1 MTVKCK
7 ENFDHITGT
16 LIFWVSTRP
25 TRKQPLYLSFTDKF
39 NLGSDNC
46 KFVSYFV
53 NRVNSTIFNWR
64 KFRWTFHMFINGCS
78 ETILRSQNHHMIH
91 IIERT
96 CQMCNLCNNR
106 SFTDHELFVN
116 ILSYHTNLG
125 STNDCGCIWLGI
137 IPTHSPTGLM
147 IRYQLTIQTQHS
159 VLFLS
164 PKKCCENI

>member
-1 MTVKCK
+1 MNVKCK

-16 LIFWVSTRP
+16 LISWVSTRP

-64 KFRWTFHMFINGCS
+64 KFQWTFHMFINGCS
-78 ETILRSQNHHMIH
+78 ETCWDLK
-91 IIERT
+91 IIIWFTFLKELVR
-96 CQMCNLCNNR
+96 CAISVNR

-137 IPTHSPTGLM
+137 IPTHSPTGLV

>member
-1 MTVKCK
+1 M
-7 ENFDHITGT
+7 
-16 LIFWVSTRP
+16 
-25 TRKQPLYLSFTDKF
+25 
-39 NLGSDNC
+39 
-46 KFVSYFV
+46 
-53 NRVNSTIFNWR
+53 
-64 KFRWTFHMFINGCS
+64 FRNM
-78 ETILRSQNHHMIH
+78 LRSQNHHMIH
-91 IIERT
+91 ILERT

-159 VLFLS
+159 VLLLS
-164 PKKCCENI
+164 PKNVVKIFDWRSNTLRYLAICICQPSGTQSQWVEVGAWGWVAT